1 MNLFGI
7 PVPII
12 PWFYPFLEGN
22 GQLYVNFSQPS
33 FMNILVP
40 VLQHFLDT
48 LLSVDRYI
56 SRYLVCDDGD
66 QTTEEVEHQ
75 DGGDRC
81 LPGAQCPELSN
92 IVSFNTTSPWPAAK

>member
-1 MNLFGI
+1 M
-7 PVPII
+7 
-12 PWFYPFLEGN
+12 FYPFLEGD

-56 SRYLVCDDGD
+56 SRYLVCLLSHLVGLVCDDGG

>member
-1 MNLFGI
+1 M
-7 PVPII
+7 
-12 PWFYPFLEGN
+12 FYPFLEGD

-56 SRYLVCDDGD
+56 SRYLVCLMSDLVGLMCDDGKGVHVAKRVKS
-66 QTTEEVEHQ
+66 T
-75 DGGDRC
+75 C
-81 LPGAQCPELSN
+81 LVHVQL
-92 IVSFNTTSPWPAAK
+92 